1 MLHLFAYLDAGTGSM
16 ILQALMG
23 GFAGLMVLS
32 RVAWQSFFS
41 RSASVASRDKSSDE
55 AALQASC

>member
-41 RSASVASRDKSSDE
+41 RSTSVASQDE
-55 AALQASC
+55 MAVEASC

>member
-23 GFAGLMVLS
+23 EFAGLMVLS

-41 RSASVASRDKSSDE
+41 RSNSVESVNESSSE
-55 AALQASC
+55 VVVKAGY

>member
-23 GFAGLMVLS
+23 GMAGVLVIS
-32 RVAWQSFFS
+32 RVAW
-41 RSASVASRDKSSDE
+41 RSLRARLGIETKKESPAK
-55 AALQASC
+55 

>member
-23 GFAGLMVLS
+23 GVAGVIVLS
-32 RVAWQSFFS
+32 RVVWQALKPRLGIGVRKES
-41 RSASVASRDKSSDE
+41 SAE
-55 AALQASC
+55 